1 MFCENCGNQLDDND
15 LFCTKC
21 GHRVAEITAPKQEA
35 EPVKESVA
43 VVEVSDPQAEEPK
56 VEVVKVEEP
65 KVEVAQIEEPTVE
78 APQVEEPKVEV
89 AEVEEPKVEVVQA
102 EEPTVE
108 VPQVEEP
115 KVEVAKVEEP
125 KVEVAQVEAPQV
137 EAPKAEAPQ
146 TEALQTEPK
155 AEEKAPKKLPI
166 VPMAII
172 GAVAVI
178 ILLVAANFAKV
189 TNFVVKTVSSPEKY
203 YQHVERKEIKEAASI
218 FADIYQNAF
227 LNNAKLTDISSD
239 VSLSVELGEDAQEM
253 LADAMYL
260 DDADWLSKISM
271 SAGTSIKDMV
281 VSGEASFTLGKDKL
295 ISGAAVIDFDKA
307 EAYLQVPELTSQ
319 YIGVS
324 LEEVLGYSY
333 MDTDELA
340 DIIKQYEALY
350 DAYPDKKK
358 LEKLANRYLGV
369 IIDNIDSV
377 RKSKD
382 TLEVGDIEQKCTV
395 LRVRLTQKNM
405 YRIMEAVCEEA
416 LEDKELLE
424 VITTFADAAV
434 GEDMDADDVEEAFVE
449 GIENYLEYIDRMKDR
464 ASDSEMVMNVWV
476 NSKGEVVGRDI
487 TMNDDEKFI
496 YYMPQKGKK
505 YEFELSYTD
514 GWNHFELTGVGKK
527 SSSSLDGEFELAIS
541 GVDIVDITVDNYN
554 IKKAKQG
561 FLNGKFTVKPSKAF
575 LRESDLGMYASLIG
589 KYAVEIDM
597 SMDKNNVKYDVALVD
612 DGEMFG
618 KIVLSAKTGAGKKSS
633 VSKSKVTMVEDE
645 EDLVEWVEEID
656 FEKLIKKLDKTDIP
670 VEWIEDL
677 EDACDDLEDMLSY
690 Y

>member
-56 VEVVKVEEP
+56 VEVAEVEEPKVEVAQAEEPTVEVPQVEEPKVEVAKVEEP
-65 KVEVAQIEEPTVE
+65 KVEVAQ
-78 APQVEEPKVEV
+78 
-89 AEVEEPKVEVVQA
+89 
-102 EEPTVE
+102 VE

-146 TEALQTEPK
+146 TEAPQTEPK
-155 AEEKAPKKLPI
+155 AEEKAPKKFPI

-172 GAVAVI
+172 GALAVI
-178 ILLVAANFAKV
+178 ILLVAANFTKL
-189 TNFVVKTVSSPEKY
+189 TNFVVRTVSSPEKY
-203 YQHVERKEIKEAASI
+203 YQHVEQKEMKEAASI
-218 FADIYQNAF
+218 LADIYQNAF
-227 LNNAKLTDISSD
+227 LSNAKLNDISSD
-239 VSLSVELGEDAQEM
+239 VELSVELGEDAQEM
-253 LADAMYL
+253 LADAMYV
-260 DDADWLSKISM
+260 DDADWLSKMSM
-271 SAGTSIKDMV
+271 SAGASIKDLV

-295 ISGAAVIDFDKA
+295 VSGAAVIDFDKA

-319 YIGVS
+319 YLGVS

-333 MDTDELA
+333 MDADELA
-340 DIIKQYEALY
+340 DIFKSYEELY
-350 DAYPDKKK
+350 KAYPDKKTV
-358 LEKLANRYLGV
+358 EKLANRYMG
-369 IIDNIDSV
+369 IIIKNIDSV
-377 RKSKD
+377 RKSSD

-395 LRVRLTQKNM
+395 LRVRLTQKSI

-424 VITTFADAAV
+424 VITTFAAAAG
-434 GEDMDADDVEEAFVE
+434 GEDMDADDVEEAFLE
-449 GIENYLEYIDRMKDR
+449 GIENYLEYIDRMKER

-487 TMNDDEKFI
+487 TMNDNEKFV

-505 YEFELSYTD
+505 YELELAYTD
-514 GWNHFELTGVGKK
+514 GWNQMELTGIGKK
-527 SSSSLDGEFELAIS
+527 SSTSLDGEFELAIS

-561 FLNGKFTVKPSKAF
+561 FVNGKFTVKPSKA
-575 LRESDLGMYASLIG
+575 LLKEMDLGMYSSIIS
-589 KYAVEIDM
+589 KYAVTIDM
-597 SMDKNNVKYDVALVD
+597 SGSKNNVKYDVALVD
-612 DGEMFG
+612 DDEIFG
-618 KIVLSAKTGAGKKSS
+618 KVVLSAKTGAGKKSS